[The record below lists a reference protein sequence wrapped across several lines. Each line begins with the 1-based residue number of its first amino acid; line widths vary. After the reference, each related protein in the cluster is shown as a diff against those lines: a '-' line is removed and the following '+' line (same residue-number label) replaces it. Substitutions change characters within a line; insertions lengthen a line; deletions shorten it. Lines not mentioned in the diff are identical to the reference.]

1 MSLFNQKVQEIRE
14 ELMGSYTSTTT
25 VSSSSD
31 PEVKRAKEQLR
42 QAEIRSK
49 EKELNTLKTQRP
61 A

>member
-25 VSSSSD
+25 ASSSSD

-42 QAEIRSK
+42 QAEIRAK